1 MSANASNRL
10 VSAIVGVFKLQ
21 LAWYALGPR
30 RTSMNSASG
39 VGYTFTEGVEEL
51 NVGPN
56 ATVFTGVQDL
66 AAGFVIDQ
74 FGVMKS
80 VSSAGASQ
88 TRSCSRAWILRS
100 RYSIVR

>member
-1 MSANASNRL
+1 MMTVNS
-10 VSAIVGVFKLQ
+10 VSSSTGVLLSIIAGVDDGKSGSHDCWGGVT
-21 LAWYALGPR
+21 ADEE
-30 RTSMNSASG
+30 NSS
-39 VGYTFTEGVEEL
+39 VNSEEL
-51 NVGPN
+51 NVGP
-56 ATVFTGVQDL
+56 TVFAGVQDN

-74 FGVMKS
+74 LGVTKL